1 LIPITSI
8 LVPDQDACGDVTS
21 ESLSS
26 EDPLGQ
32 EGTRHT
38 AFHTRIIETQFDRN
52 APSNR
57 RFPAPYDQ
65 VENNAW
71 TKEERLKAEHGH
83 VVEDLDELEKLVS
96 VLLFIFSAS
105 SRCCPSCV
113 QVHSTVM
120 VVRRRTL
127 M

>member
-1 LIPITSI
+1 MFQRLRLIFSCSSYTLPSHNIDAWHICLNPIFETLIPITSI

-52 APSNR
+52 APSNH
-57 RFPAPYDQ
+57 RFPKFA
-65 VENNAW
+65 
-71 TKEERLKAEHGH
+71 ERKADVHKAFRYLAKQGH
-83 VVEDLDELEKLVS
+83 ND
-96 VLLFIFSAS
+96 VLT
-105 SRCCPSCV
+105 
-113 QVHSTVM
+113 TVIG
-120 VVRRRTL
+120 
-127 M
+127 